1 MSNYRQQPYERR
13 SKPPS
18 PTGSVRS
25 VATKAST
32 KSRMSGVTGML
43 KDKYQA
49 TKSSFQRKIE
59 SAKQNRWAEEVESS
73 QKTQDGIP
81 HLVSSPNNPF
91 LEIEEDTQSVI
102 SNSESLEE
110 DIKCQRHSDDDDA
123 LPPSSPVH
131 DTPETRGISTP
142 PNLMSELPDL
152 DKTPKTPRVAAISEA
167 ELYKLKAQEA
177 LASREADPFQTT
189 APITENQFKD
199 QIDAGKTNVGDIV
212 DEEIRSSTPD
222 FDTEMWEIDEE
233 QVKIVKDLF
242 NELGRIFGRC
252 SPHGAT
258 NPEVIAA
265 LGKNFMWNML
275 QSDWADVPIK
285 GVTMRSMAKHLTME
299 REEEMKETKDVEMR
313 DQTNK
318 EMPKNKG
325 KKVRI
330 EEASRES
337 NAPKIGSPI
346 KVSGVPKPLPIPTQ
360 PVVSKR
366 AGTKKTLAGVTPRI
380 PESGHCQQAMGRDAS
395 GSNAPSTSAVAAA
408 GRNRDASGSN
418 APSNPPLS
426 GKGVPGKSGAPITDT
441 RPKKNGSPPPPV
453 PLHSKPKP
461 RASAP
466 SPPSRASFADAV
478 RRGGNGNISQTSSAL
493 LTPETVHLAQQIMA
507 FQPGLTF
514 KEAMDL
520 TTGGR
525 PEQGANHQQRG
536 KPQPKGRQAV
546 MSERAKAAI
555 SSGLNRKSAQFA
567 YSEVIRREEFEDM
580 GKIINEMNKHLIYA
594 RSQIRVQTGRLLKN
608 VVHFNLNRVP
618 NQPEFD
624 RIKEVLSKALQKD
637 VPEGENAFAPQSIA
651 HLILKG
657 FNYFTNKFNRRPE
670 DILTGEQVLQMMYD
684 LDQWKDI
691 EAVKKP
697 SVVRSKGS
705 NDMAVV
711 FMDVWDSKSGI
722 RTKNLVNKVYHMGGK
737 LIKVEY
743 AKQREFVP
751 QCQKCWKWDHG
762 TSRCRI
768 NHQRCAR
775 CGQGHMT
782 INHDEFSTCCGAIR
796 KEKQVKFVKCEHKLK
811 CLNCKGEHT
820 ADSFKCVYKK
830 NQNDRAWHDRR
841 ANSDREEELAKRER
855 RNAVIKQTLAMPES
869 EIEEIQDS
877 Q

>member
-102 SNSESLEE
+102 STSESLEE

-123 LPPSSPVH
+123 LPPSSPVR
-131 DTPETRGISTP
+131 DTPETRGTNTP

-152 DKTPKTPRVAAISEA
+152 DKTPRTPRVAAISEA
-167 ELYKLKAQEA
+167 ELYKIKAQEA
-177 LASREADPFQTT
+177 LARREADPFQTT

-285 GVTMRSMAKHLTME
+285 GVTMRSMARSLTME
-299 REEEMKETKDVEMR
+299 REKEMIETCKDIVME
-313 DQTNK
+313 DETNK
-318 EMPKNKG
+318 EKPKNKG

-346 KVSGVPKPLPIPTQ
+346 K

-426 GKGVPGKSGAPITDT
+426 GKGVPDT

-453 PLHSKPKP
+453 PST
-461 RASAP
+461 P
-466 SPPSRASFADAV
+466 SPNHGHQHHPRH
-478 RRGGNGNISQTSSAL
+478 RGRLSPTQSG
-493 LTPETVHLAQQIMA
+493 EEEMIMA

-536 KPQPKGRQAV
+536 KPQPKGRQA
-546 MSERAKAAI
+546 
-555 SSGLNRKSAQFA
+555 
-567 YSEVIRREEFEDM
+567 
-580 GKIINEMNKHLIYA
+580 
-594 RSQIRVQTGRLLKN
+594 
-608 VVHFNLNRVP
+608 
-618 NQPEFD
+618 
-624 RIKEVLSKALQKD
+624 
-637 VPEGENAFAPQSIA
+637 
-651 HLILKG
+651 
-657 FNYFTNKFNRRPE
+657 
-670 DILTGEQVLQMMYD
+670 
-684 LDQWKDI
+684 
-691 EAVKKP
+691 
-697 SVVRSKGS
+697 
-705 NDMAVV
+705 
-711 FMDVWDSKSGI
+711 
-722 RTKNLVNKVYHMGGK
+722 
-737 LIKVEY
+737 
-743 AKQREFVP
+743 
-751 QCQKCWKWDHG
+751 
-762 TSRCRI
+762 
-768 NHQRCAR
+768 
-775 CGQGHMT
+775 
-782 INHDEFSTCCGAIR
+782 
-796 KEKQVKFVKCEHKLK
+796 
-811 CLNCKGEHT
+811 
-820 ADSFKCVYKK
+820 
-830 NQNDRAWHDRR
+830 
-841 ANSDREEELAKRER
+841 
-855 RNAVIKQTLAMPES
+855 
-869 EIEEIQDS
+869 
-877 Q
+877 